1 MGALIT
7 SFQPADDTKA
17 VWAVTGKRR
26 NTMKRRVRQFLAV
39 VVMQA
44 ALRVVDK
51 LIVGEHLENPFK
63 RGSINWF
70 RWEEQF

>member
-1 MGALIT
+1 
-7 SFQPADDTKA
+7 
-17 VWAVTGKRR
+17 
-26 NTMKRRVRQFLAV
+26 MKRKVRQFLAV

-63 RGSINWF
+63 RASLNWF

>member
-1 MGALIT
+1 MIR
-7 SFQPADDTKA
+7 KA
-17 VWAVTGKRR
+17 
-26 NTMKRRVRQFLAV
+26 RQFLAL

-44 ALRVVDK
+44 ALQVVDK
-51 LIVGEHLENPFK
+51 LIGGEHLENPFK

>member
-1 MGALIT
+1 M
-7 SFQPADDTKA
+7 QPRQGRHRKDK
-17 VWAVTGKRR
+17 K
-26 NTMKRRVRQFLAV
+26 TMKRKVRQFLAV

-44 ALRVVDK
+44 ALQLVDK

-63 RGSINWF
+63 RGSLNWF